1 MAFRIRK
8 SFKIA
13 PGIRLNVSKSGVSTS
28 IGGKGATVNLSKR
41 GTKVTSSLPGT
52 GLSTSQFFGKKKV
65 PRPRPAVGQPSTM
78 PSFGSYLLTF
88 IIVIGVLW
96 AIFHK

>member
-13 PGIRLNVSKSGVSTS
+13 PGIRLNVSKSGLSTS

-41 GTKVTSSLPGT
+41 GAKVTNSIPGT
-52 GLSTSQFFGKKKV
+52 GISTSKLYGGGKAAK
-65 PRPRPAVGQPSTM
+65 ASYSAPSAK
-78 PSFGSYLLTF
+78 PGFGSYLLTF
-88 IIVIGVLW
+88 LIIAGVLW
-96 AIFHK
+96 AILHK

>member
-13 PGIRLNVSKSGVSTS
+13 PGIRVNLSKSGLSTS
-28 IGGKGATVNLSKR
+28 LGGKGTTVNLSKR
-41 GTKVTSSLPGT
+41 GTKVTSSIPGT
-52 GLSTSQFFGKKKV
+52 GISTSKLYRGSKAPKSSSNTPTAK
-65 PRPRPAVGQPSTM
+65 PG
-78 PSFGSYLLTF
+78 FGSYLFTF
-88 IIVIGVLW
+88 LIIAGVLW

>member
-13 PGIRLNVSKSGVSTS
+13 PGIRLNVSKSGLSTS

-41 GTKVTSSLPGT
+41 GTKVTNSIPGT
-52 GLSTSQFFGKKKV
+52 GISISKLYGGGKTAKTPNAAPVAKTSI
-65 PRPRPAVGQPSTM
+65 
-78 PSFGSYLLTF
+78 GSYFLTCL
-88 IIVIGVLW
+88 IVAVVLW

>member
-8 SFKIA
+8 SIKIA
-13 PGIRLNVSKSGVSTS
+13 PGIRLNVSKSGLSTS
-28 IGGKGATVNLSKR
+28 IGGKGTTVNLSKR

-52 GLSTSQFFGKKKV
+52 GLSTTQVFGKKKF
-65 PRPRPAVGQPSTM
+65 PRSTDGQPSTM

-88 IIVIGVLW
+88 IVVVGVLW
-96 AIFHK
+96 AIYHK

>member
-13 PGIRLNVSKSGVSTS
+13 PGLRVNVSKSGLSTS
-28 IGGKGATVNLSKR
+28 VGGKGTTVNLSKR
-41 GTKVTSSLPGT
+41 GTKVTNSIPGT
-52 GLSTSQFFGKKKV
+52 GISTSKLYGSGKAQKIFRAAPVAK
-65 PRPRPAVGQPSTM
+65 PGI
-78 PSFGSYLLTF
+78 GSYLLTLL
-88 IIVIGVLW
+88 IIAGALW

>member
-1 MAFRIRK
+1 MAIRIRK

-13 PGIRLNVSKSGVSTS
+13 PGIRLNVSKSGLSTS
-28 IGGKGATVNLSKR
+28 IGGKGTTVNLSKR

-52 GLSTSQFFGKKKV
+52 GLSTTQVFGNKKA
-65 PRPRPAVGQPSTM
+65 PRTSAGQPSTM
-78 PSFGSYLLTF
+78 PSFGSYLLTC

-96 AIFHK
+96 AIFHR

>member
-1 MAFRIRK
+1 MALRIRK

-13 PGIRLNVSKSGVSTS
+13 PGIRLNVSKSGLSTS
-28 IGGKGATVNLSKR
+28 IGGKGTTVNLSKR
-41 GTKVTSSLPGT
+41 GTKVTSSLTGT
-52 GLSTSQFFGKKKV
+52 GLSTSQVFGKKKV
-65 PRPRPAVGQPSTM
+65 PRTSAGQPSTM

-88 IIVIGVLW
+88 IIVVSVLW

>member
-13 PGIRLNVSKSGVSTS
+13 PGIRINVSKSGLSTS
-28 IGGKGATVNLSKR
+28 IGGKGTTVNLSKR

-52 GLSTSQFFGKKKV
+52 GLSSSKLFGGANIGV
-65 PRPRPAVGQPSTM
+65 ANTAPTPMWAHIVTW
-78 PSFGSYLLTF
+78 L
-88 IIVIGVLW
+88 IIAAVLW
-96 AIFHK
+96 AIFS

>member
-13 PGIRLNVSKSGVSTS
+13 PGIRLNVSKSGLSTS
-28 IGGKGATVNLSKR
+28 VDGKGTTVNLSKR
-41 GTKVTSSLPGT
+41 GTEVTSSLPGT

-65 PRPRPAVGQPSTM
+65 RRRAAGEPATM

-88 IIVIGVLW
+88 IVVVGILW